1 MILNIRTFKLS
12 NYHTLQTL
20 TKKPIFATLILPMIS
35 INNLSVHFTGTYIF
49 ENVSFLV
56 NDRDRVGLVGKNG
69 AGKTTLLRIIAGLM
83 EPETGTVT
91 SPSGSTIGYLPQE
104 MATGSLKNVMNE
116 TLEAFSEAIELKK
129 QIDRFTQDLANRTDF
144 ESEGY
149 YKLITKLNES
159 NDRFH
164 IIGGHH
170 MQEEAE
176 KVLSGLGFQPDEF
189 ERPVATFSGG
199 WQMRIELAK
208 ILLRQPDV
216 VLLDE
221 PTNHLDI
228 ESIQWLEDFL
238 CNYRGAVI
246 LVSHDRAFLDNVT
259 NRTIEISLGKIYD
272 YKASYSDYVLLREEQ
287 IELQMASFT
296 NQQRQIEQIER
307 FIEKFRYKATKSRQV
322 QSRIK
327 MLDKIDRIDIDEMD
341 SSAIHFRF
349 PPAPRS
355 GKVVVEAHNLTKS
368 YGEKLVLKGL
378 EFAIIKNDF
387 VAFVGRNGEGKTTL
401 ARMIIGQLQYEGK
414 LTLGHNVEIGYYA
427 QNQAEL
433 LDPEKTVFQTID
445 DVATGDLRP
454 KVRNILG
461 SFLFG
466 GETIDKKVKV
476 LSGGEKSRLALARL
490 LLKPVSLLVLD
501 EPTNHLD
508 MVSKDILKN
517 ALLKF
522 DGTLIVVSHDRDFL
536 QGLTTKVFEFRNHI
550 IKQHIGDVY
559 DYLET
564 RKLHS
569 LKQLEVKKTTSNMRV
584 EAELASDNKA
594 TYERRKQQER
604 EIRKVAQA
612 VTKSEEAIS
621 HLEDDIKRYDQMLAN
636 PEAHKQRI
644 ASGDLYREY
653 EQIKHALEKEME
665 NWAKLHEQLD
675 QMNANKE

>member
-1 MILNIRTFKLS
+1 
-12 NYHTLQTL
+12 
-20 TKKPIFATLILPMIS
+20 MIS

-104 MATGSLKNVMNE
+104 MSTGSLKNVMNE

-129 QIDRFTQDLANRTDF
+129 QIDRITEELARRTDF
-144 ESEGY
+144 ETESY

-170 MQEEAE
+170 MEEEAE
-176 KVLSGLGFQPDEF
+176 KVLTGLGFQPEEF
-189 ERPVATFSGG
+189 GRQVATFSGG

-228 ESIQWLEDFL
+228 ESIQWLEEFL

-259 NRTIEISLGKIYD
+259 NRTIEISTGKLYD
-272 YKASYSDYVLLREEQ
+272 YKASYSDYILLREEQ

-307 FIEKFRYKATKSRQV
+307 FIEKFRYKSTKSRQV

-355 GKVVVEAHNLTKS
+355 GKVVVEAHNLTKN

-378 EFAIIKNDF
+378 EFAILKNDF

-401 ARMIIGQLQYEGK
+401 AKMIIGELQYEGK

-536 QGLTTKVFEFRNHI
+536 QGLTTKVFEFRNHT

-564 RKLHS
+564 RKLQS
-569 LKQLEVKKTTSNMRV
+569 LKQLEVKKPTSNARM
-584 EAELASDNKA
+584 EAEPASDNKA

-612 VTKSEEAIS
+612 VTKAEEAIS
-621 HLEDDIKRYDQMLAN
+621 HLENDIKRYDQMLAN

-653 EQIKHALEKEME
+653 EQIKHSLEKEME
-665 NWAKLHEQLD
+665 NWSMLHEQLD
-675 QMNANKE
+675 DMNTKKE